1 MQIIKR
7 NVFTLFNFLNLVIA
21 LLLFS
26 VGAYSNMLFI
36 TIVILNVVIGTAQE
50 LKAKKLVDELSILN
64 QPKVTVLRDGKEI
77 EISIEEVV
85 KDDQMILES
94 GSQICN
100 DAEVLSGHMEV
111 DESLLT
117 GESDAIE
124 KGKGDQ
130 LYSGSFVIA
139 GRCIARVTHTGEEN
153 YAMQLTSQAKQEKRI
168 ESELQ
173 GSMKKV
179 TRWTSLFIV
188 PLGILLFLEATV
200 LRQAS
205 VETAVVSSAAA
216 LLGMLPKG
224 LVLLIS
230 VSLAMGVI
238 RLSKMRILVQNI
250 YALESLAHVDVLCLD
265 KTGTLTD
272 GEMKLQEE
280 ILCSGIPSAWGK
292 ELMDAYLLSSEDKNG
307 TIRALREGFQPKV
320 TAWKPIHQIP
330 FSSVRKW
337 GAVSFEGKGT
347 IFLGAPERIFG
358 TLPKLAEEQ
367 MESGCRV
374 VALGYSE
381 QQWTDEQQLPEGIT
395 PVYLVSL
402 LDRIRKNAGQT
413 LAYFKREGVEVKVIS
428 GDHAKTVAAV
438 ARRAGLETWERV
450 IDMSTIQEHADYEQL
465 SSNYTV
471 FARTTPEQ
479 KRELVRAMKRQGHK
493 VAMTGDGVNDLL
505 ALKEADCSIAVSE
518 GSDAS
523 RQIAQIV
530 LLDSDFSYLPQVVLE
545 GRKVVNNVTRTAG
558 VFFIK
563 TIYSVLVSIFCLIA
577 NVPFPFIPIQITL
590 VDAFVEAYPS
600 FLTIFESDTSQIKGR
615 FLETVF
621 KRAFPFA
628 FLVTVEI
635 VILSLTLPFGVDGSR
650 ILMYLLLIFIS
661 MCAVIKSCI
670 PFNKLRTFICTTM
683 AAGICM
689 ALALLP
695 NLFLGNL

>member
-7 NVFTLFNFLNLVIA
+7 NVFTLFNFLNVMIA
-21 LLLFS
+21 LLLFA
-26 VGAYSNMLFI
+26 VGAYSNMFFI
-36 TIVILNVVIGTAQE
+36 IIVILNVVIGTAQE

-64 QPKVTVLRDGKEI
+64 QPKVTVFRDGKETTI
-77 EISIEEVV
+77 AVEDVV
-85 KDDQMILES
+85 KGDQMVLES
-94 GSQICN
+94 GYQICN
-100 DAEVLSGHMEV
+100 DAVVTSGRMEV
-111 DESLLT
+111 DESMLT

-124 KGKGDQ
+124 KKTGDQ
-130 LYSGSFVIA
+130 LFSGSFVIA
-139 GRCIARVTHTGEEN
+139 GRCTAEVTHTGEEN
-153 YAMQLTSQAKQEKRI
+153 YAMQLTAQAKQEKRI

-200 LRQAS
+200 LRQS
-205 VETAVVSSAAA
+205 SISSAVVSSAAA

-265 KTGTLTD
+265 KTGTLTN
-272 GEMKLQEE
+272 GEMKSQEK
-280 ILCSGIPSAWGK
+280 ILCPGIPTAWGG

-307 TIRALREGFQPKV
+307 TIRALREGFQPAV
-320 TAWKPIHQIP
+320 TAWKPVHQIP

-347 IFLGAPERIFG
+347 IFLGAPERIFHG
-358 TLPKLAEEQ
+358 LPPEAEEQ
-367 MESGCRV
+367 MENGCRV
-374 VALGYSE
+374 IALGYSKE
-381 QQWTDEQQLPEGIT
+381 QWTAEDQLPEDLT

-402 LDRIRKNAGQT
+402 LDQIRNNASQT
-413 LAYFKREGVEVKVIS
+413 LAYFKREGVQVKVIS
-428 GDHAKTVAAV
+428 GDHVKTVAAV
-438 ARRAGLETWERV
+438 AKRAGLEKWSNTV
-450 IDMSTIQEHADYEQL
+450 DMSKLPETPDYEEL
-465 SSNYTV
+465 CSHYTV

-530 LLDSDFSYLPQVVLE
+530 LLDSNFSYLPQVVLE

-563 TIYSVLVSIFCLIA
+563 TIYSVLVSIFCLVA

-600 FLTIFESDTSQIKGR
+600 FLTIFESDTRQIKGR
-615 FLETVF
+615 FLQTVF
-621 KRAFPFA
+621 KRALPFA
-628 FLVTVEI
+628 LLVTAEI
-635 VILSLTLPFGVDGSR
+635 VVLSLIQPVGADKTQ
-650 ILMYLLLIFIS
+650 ILMYLLLIVIS
-661 MCAVIKSCI
+661 MSAVVKSCI
-670 PFNKLRTFICTTM
+670 PFDKLRTFICTTM

-689 ALALLP
+689 ALTILP
-695 NLFLGNL
+695 GLFLGMH